1 MIKMLKSC
9 IKRENKK
16 FRKEQRERIKNIVSL
31 KQINSHDD
39 VPSLEMMNIEID
51 EVNNESKNN
60 VHLLYDVFN
69 SRF

>member
-1 MIKMLKSC
+1 MLKSC

-51 EVNNESKNN
+51 EINNESKK
-60 VHLLYDVFN
+60 
-69 SRF
+69 